1 MKRERRKR
9 SNGCE
14 AQIRKSEK
22 VLRNIMGGLSSDEYS
37 ESSLQDF
44 NLEYSFEMS
53 DLAADIGKNNLS
65 GIGEEKLG
73 GIESLNLTDADIGNL
88 TILCGLTITN
98 QSLKI
103 VQVAWTLHNK
113 IANA

>member
-1 MKRERRKR
+1 
-9 SNGCE
+9 
-14 AQIRKSEK
+14 
-22 VLRNIMGGLSSDEYS
+22 MGGLSSDEYS

-73 GIESLNLTDADIGNL
+73 GIENLNLTDADIGNL

-103 VQVAWTLHNK
+103 VQVAWKLDNK
-113 IANA
+113 RWVGGPYAPKILALPKLG